1 MDVSEIINRLGGA
14 SAACRRLQL
23 KRTTVQM
30 WRSRGRLPHKHVPA
44 VAAALGLPAQAVW
57 PALTPAKAPA
67 LSHDQPDQVAA

>member
-14 SAACRRLQL
+14 SAACRRLRL

-44 VAAALGLPAQAVW
+44 VAAALGVPAEAVW
-57 PALTPAKAPA
+57 PALTPSEGPAP
-67 LSHDQPDQVAA
+67 SHAQPEQVAA